1 MKYKIIEA
9 NVAPEL
15 AKIEKSEITAEITL
29 GDTLSA
35 IQYNKKGMQSLESE
49 ISLKK
54 AIMVNVSGNYPG
66 VLDIEEKLL
75 IAAHTYLEA
84 KKYVEIAEKKLGE
97 FKEAQKDLE
106 QEVKDIEEQT
116 GLVKTP
122 VEERIEIVSKL
133 KADLD
138 KK

>member
-1 MKYKIIEA
+1 MKYKVIEG
-9 NVAPEL
+9 NIAPEL

-29 GDTLSA
+29 GETLSA
-35 IQYNKKGMQSLESE
+35 IEYNKKGMQTLESE

-75 IAAHTYLEA
+75 LAAHTYLEA
-84 KKYVEIAEKKLGE
+84 KKYVEIAEMKLGE
-97 FKEAQKDLE
+97 FKGAQADLE

-116 GLVKTP
+116 GLVKIP
-122 VEERIEIVSKL
+122 VEKRIEIVSKL
-133 KADLD
+133 QADLGG
-138 KK
+138 K

>member
-9 NVAPEL
+9 NEIPEL

-35 IQYNKKGMQSLESE
+35 IQYNKKGIEAIESE

-54 AIMVNVSGNYPG
+54 AIMVNVSTNYPA
-66 VLDIEEKLL
+66 VLEIEEKLL
-75 IAAHTYLEA
+75 LAAHTYLEA
-84 KKYVEIAEKKLGE
+84 KKYVEIAEKKLVE
-97 FKEAQKDLE
+97 FKDAQKDLE

-116 GLVKTP
+116 GLVKVP
-122 VEERIEIVSKL
+122 VEERIEIVSKIQ
-133 KADLD
+133 ADLD